1 MIALMNSFFL
11 QVRVVASA
19 VPRTVRNRSVDCHRV
34 RCSGV
39 MVVGYRGNTRH
50 VGMVTIIVEA
60 MACWNLFAVV
70 RSHNMLVVMMVVIMF
85 AVVVVVLRQAEVL
98 MMGFLLGV
106 GRQLQGSWV
115 IRQVLRVRLAVR
127 LYHKVVAR
135 RRVNALAVVHFAC
148 FALVNWQSVPDFLL
162 DLIHHGFRSVS
173 SIVRV

>member
-1 MIALMNSFFL
+1 MNSFFL

-39 MVVGYRGNTRH
+39 MMVMLRYCGNTRH

-85 AVVVVVLRQAEVL
+85 AVVVVVLRHAEVL

-106 GRQLQGSWV
+106 GRQLQGRV
-115 IRQVLRVRLAVR
+115 MRQALRVRLAVR

-135 RRVNALAVVHFAC
+135 RRVNALAVVHFAV
-148 FALVNWQSVPDFLL
+148 FALVHWQSVPDFLL
-162 DLIHHGFRSVS
+162 DLIHHWFRSVS